1 MFLCSSG
8 FIGLTFIF
16 LHILL
21 ILLNTSF
28 SSGSGGNG
36 PATAPLQAKLSKL
49 IAKSGKHSLV
59 YFKPCIF
66 EWIYLAREESIL
78 YGINVYQAELFN
90 RAGDATAAGDRL
102 NGDNA
107 YLRILFR
114 PGYAV
119 QGRELTQLQTILQKQ
134 SSRLGDHIFKD
145 GSAVLGGELTLDT
158 QVAYLKLS
166 SDDKILIPFIMLF
179 TMSGYL
185 SDKFAKT
192 SVMRFSA
199 FSAVLITLAI
209 TYCYYNGL
217 YKTAFGFT
225 LLLATQSAIYSPA
238 KMGYIKECLSKAGL
252 SRGNAYH
259 SSVVLIAILLG
270 TVFFSYLFEAYLG
283 TFDVSTPEEILM
295 KIAPVG
301 WVLVGLSSIE
311 FLATL
316 GTRFYPTKLRDA
328 KLSIGKLISFQY
340 LSENIKVMR
349 ANEIVWYSILGT
361 AIFWGM
367 SQNLVAVIPA
377 HAKVN
382 FGVESPLVV
391 NAMLASSVVGIMIGA
406 FLSGRK
412 SLNLIRINNIYTGS
426 IMITVCAILV
436 PVISSLS
443 FIPNSTAL
451 ILVTSIILLFGVG
464 AGMMIVPL
472 NALMQANS
480 PEDGL
485 GSMLAGKNWLQNIA
499 MISLLIFT
507 VFLANLSFGSEFILY
522 FNAFIAVV
530 GFSIIL
536 KKLKT
541 IL

>member
-1 MFLCSSG
+1 MQESQPISRER
-8 FIGLTFIF
+8 
-16 LHILL
+16 
-21 ILLNTSF
+21 
-28 SSGSGGNG
+28 
-36 PATAPLQAKLSKL
+36 
-49 IAKSGKHSLV
+49 SLV
-59 YFKPCIF
+59 FS
-66 EWIYLAREESIL
+66 IYLVAVFLNAFVDLGHKIIIQNTIFMIYGEQQQIIL
-78 YGINVYQAELFN
+78 
-90 RAGDATAAGDRL
+90 TAIV
-102 NGDNA
+102 NA
-107 YLRILFR
+107 M
-114 PGYAV
+114 
-119 QGRELTQLQTILQKQ
+119 
-134 SSRLGDHIFKD
+134 
-145 GSAVLGGELTLDT
+145 
-158 QVAYLKLS
+158 
-166 SDDKILIPFIMLF
+166 ILIPFILLF

-252 SRGNAYH
+252 SKGNAYH

-283 TFDVSTPEEILM
+283 TMQVTTPEEILM

-316 GTRFYPTKLRDA
+316 GTRFYPAKLSEV
-328 KLSIGKLISFQY
+328 KLSIGKLISFHY
-340 LSENIKVMR
+340 LSTNFKAMR

-391 NAMLASSVVGIMIGA
+391 KAMLASSVIGIMIGA
-406 FLSGRK
+406 ALSGR
-412 SLNLIRINNIYTGS
+412 
-426 IMITVCAILV
+426 
-436 PVISSLS
+436 
-443 FIPNSTAL
+443 
-451 ILVTSIILLFGVG
+451 
-464 AGMMIVPL
+464 
-472 NALMQANS
+472 
-480 PEDGL
+480 
-485 GSMLAGKNWLQNIA
+485 
-499 MISLLIFT
+499 
-507 VFLANLSFGSEFILY
+507 
-522 FNAFIAVV
+522 
-530 GFSIIL
+530 
-536 KKLKT
+536 
-541 IL
+541 

>member
-1 MFLCSSG
+1 MGESQQISKERSV
-8 FIGLTFIF
+8 IF
-16 LHILL
+16 
-21 ILLNTSF
+21 S
-28 SSGSGGNG
+28 
-36 PATAPLQAKLSKL
+36 
-49 IAKSGKHSLV
+49 
-59 YFKPCIF
+59 
-66 EWIYLAREESIL
+66 IYLVAVFLNAFVDLGHKIIIQNTIFMIYGEQQQIIL
-78 YGINVYQAELFN
+78 
-90 RAGDATAAGDRL
+90 TAIV
-102 NGDNA
+102 NA
-107 YLRILFR
+107 M
-114 PGYAV
+114 
-119 QGRELTQLQTILQKQ
+119 
-134 SSRLGDHIFKD
+134 
-145 GSAVLGGELTLDT
+145 
-158 QVAYLKLS
+158 
-166 SDDKILIPFIMLF
+166 ILIPFILLF
-179 TMSGYL
+179 TLSGHL

-192 SVMRFSA
+192 SVMRISA
-199 FSAVLITLAI
+199 FSAVLITLGI

-252 SRGNAYH
+252 SRGNALH

-270 TVFFSYLFEAYLG
+270 AVFFSYLFEAFLG
-283 TFDVSTPEEILM
+283 TMQVSTPEEILM

-301 WVLVGLSSIE
+301 WVLVGLSTVE

-316 GTRFYPTKLRDA
+316 GTRFYPTKLSSA
-328 KLSIGKLISFQY
+328 QLSIPKLISFQY
-340 LSENIKVMR
+340 LASNFKAMR
-349 ANEIVWYSILGT
+349 TNEIVWYSILGT

-391 NAMLASSVVGIMIGA
+391 NAMLASSVIGIMIGA

-412 SLNLIRINNIYTGS
+412 SLNFIRINNIYTGS

-436 PVISSLS
+436 PVVSSLS

-472 NALMQANS
+472 NALMQAHS

-485 GSMLAGKNWLQNIA
+485 GSMLAGKNWLQNIS

-507 VFLANLSFGSEFILY
+507 VILANLSFGSEFILY
-522 FNAFIAVV
+522 FNAFIAVA
-530 GFSIIL
+530 GFSIVL
-536 KKLKT
+536 KKLKA

>member
-1 MFLCSSG
+1 MEESQPISRER
-8 FIGLTFIF
+8 
-16 LHILL
+16 
-21 ILLNTSF
+21 
-28 SSGSGGNG
+28 
-36 PATAPLQAKLSKL
+36 
-49 IAKSGKHSLV
+49 SLV
-59 YFKPCIF
+59 FS
-66 EWIYLAREESIL
+66 IYLVAVFLNAFVDLGHKIIIQNTIFMIYGEQQQIIL
-78 YGINVYQAELFN
+78 
-90 RAGDATAAGDRL
+90 TAVV
-102 NGDNA
+102 NA
-107 YLRILFR
+107 MIL
-114 PGYAV
+114 V
-119 QGRELTQLQTILQKQ
+119 
-134 SSRLGDHIFKD
+134 
-145 GSAVLGGELTLDT
+145 
-158 QVAYLKLS
+158 
-166 SDDKILIPFIMLF
+166 PFILLF

-185 SDKFAKT
+185 SDRFAKT

-238 KMGYIKECLSKAGL
+238 KLGYIKACLSKAGL
-252 SRGNAYH
+252 SKGNAYH

-270 TVFFSYLFEAYLG
+270 TVFFSFLFEAYLG
-283 TFDVSTPEEILM
+283 TMQVVTPEAILM

-301 WVLVGLSSIE
+301 WVLVGLSTIE

-316 GTRFYPTKLRDA
+316 GTRFYPAKLSEV
-328 KLSIGKLISFQY
+328 KLSIGKLISFHY
-340 LSENIKVMR
+340 LSTNFRAMR
-349 ANEIVWYSILGT
+349 ANAIVWYSILGT

-391 NAMLASSVVGIMIGA
+391 NAMLASSVIGIMIGA

-412 SLNLIRINNIYTGS
+412 SFNNIRINNIYSGS

-443 FIPNSTAL
+443 FIPDSTAL
-451 ILVTSIILLFGVG
+451 ILVTTVILLFGVG

-530 GFSIIL
+530 GFSIVL
-536 KKLKT
+536 RKLKA

>member
-1 MFLCSSG
+1 MEESQQISRERSVIFSIYLVAVFLNAFVDLG
-8 FIGLTFIF
+8 HKIIIQNTIFMIYGEQQQIILTAIVNAMILVPF
-16 LHILL
+16 ILL
-21 ILLNTSF
+21 FTL
-28 SSGSGGNG
+28 SG
-36 PATAPLQAKLSKL
+36 
-49 IAKSGKHSLV
+49 H
-59 YFKPCIF
+59 
-66 EWIYLAREESIL
+66 
-78 YGINVYQAELFN
+78 
-90 RAGDATAAGDRL
+90 
-102 NGDNA
+102 
-107 YLRILFR
+107 
-114 PGYAV
+114 
-119 QGRELTQLQTILQKQ
+119 
-134 SSRLGDHIFKD
+134 
-145 GSAVLGGELTLDT
+145 
-158 QVAYLKLS
+158 
-166 SDDKILIPFIMLF
+166 
-179 TMSGYL
+179 L

-199 FSAVLITLAI
+199 FSAVIITLGI

-252 SRGNAYH
+252 SRGNALH

-270 TVFFSYLFEAYLG
+270 TVFFSYLFEAFLG
-283 TFDVSTPEEILM
+283 TMQASSPEEILM

-301 WVLVGLSSIE
+301 WVLVGLSTVE

-316 GTRFYPTKLRDA
+316 GTRFYPTKLISTQF
-328 KLSIGKLISFQY
+328 SIPKLISFKY
-340 LSENIKVMR
+340 LASNFKAMR
-349 ANEIVWYSILGT
+349 SNEIVWYSILGT

-391 NAMLASSVVGIMIGA
+391 NAMLASSVIGIMIGA

-412 SLNLIRINNIYTGS
+412 SLNFIRINNIYTGS
-426 IMITVCAILV
+426 ILITVCAILV
-436 PVISSLS
+436 PVISSLN

-451 ILVTSIILLFGVG
+451 ILVTSVILLFGVG

-472 NALMQANS
+472 NALMQAHS

-507 VFLANLSFGSEFILY
+507 VILANLSFGSEFILY
-522 FNAFIAVV
+522 FNAFIAVA
-530 GFSIIL
+530 GFSIVL
-536 KKLKT
+536 KKLKA

>member
-1 MFLCSSG
+1 MEESQPISRER
-8 FIGLTFIF
+8 
-16 LHILL
+16 
-21 ILLNTSF
+21 
-28 SSGSGGNG
+28 
-36 PATAPLQAKLSKL
+36 
-49 IAKSGKHSLV
+49 SLV
-59 YFKPCIF
+59 FS
-66 EWIYLAREESIL
+66 IYLVAVFLNAFVDLGHKIIIQNTIFMIYGEQQQIIL
-78 YGINVYQAELFN
+78 
-90 RAGDATAAGDRL
+90 TAVV
-102 NGDNA
+102 NA
-107 YLRILFR
+107 MIL
-114 PGYAV
+114 V
-119 QGRELTQLQTILQKQ
+119 
-134 SSRLGDHIFKD
+134 
-145 GSAVLGGELTLDT
+145 
-158 QVAYLKLS
+158 
-166 SDDKILIPFIMLF
+166 PFILLF

-185 SDKFAKT
+185 SDRFAKT

-252 SRGNAYH
+252 SKGNAYH
-259 SSVVLIAILLG
+259 SVVLIAILLG
-270 TVFFSYLFEAYLG
+270 TVFFSFLFEAYLG
-283 TFDVSTPEEILM
+283 TMQVVTPEAILM

-301 WVLVGLSSIE
+301 WVLVGLSTIE

-316 GTRFYPTKLRDA
+316 GTRFYPAKLSEV
-328 KLSIGKLISFQY
+328 KLSIGKLISFHY
-340 LSENIKVMR
+340 LSTNFRAMR
-349 ANEIVWYSILGT
+349 ANAIVWYSILGT

-391 NAMLASSVVGIMIGA
+391 NAMLASSVIGIMIGA

-412 SLNLIRINNIYTGS
+412 SFNNIRINNIYSGS

-443 FIPNSTAL
+443 FIPDSTAL
-451 ILVTSIILLFGVG
+451 ILVTTVILLFGVG

-530 GFSIIL
+530 GFSIVL
-536 KKLKT
+536 RKLKA

>member
-1 MFLCSSG
+1 MGESQQISKERSV
-8 FIGLTFIF
+8 IF
-16 LHILL
+16 
-21 ILLNTSF
+21 S
-28 SSGSGGNG
+28 
-36 PATAPLQAKLSKL
+36 
-49 IAKSGKHSLV
+49 
-59 YFKPCIF
+59 
-66 EWIYLAREESIL
+66 IYLVAVFLNAFVDLGHKIIIQNTIFMIYGEQQQIIL
-78 YGINVYQAELFN
+78 
-90 RAGDATAAGDRL
+90 TAIV
-102 NGDNA
+102 NA
-107 YLRILFR
+107 M
-114 PGYAV
+114 
-119 QGRELTQLQTILQKQ
+119 
-134 SSRLGDHIFKD
+134 
-145 GSAVLGGELTLDT
+145 
-158 QVAYLKLS
+158 
-166 SDDKILIPFIMLF
+166 ILIPFILLF
-179 TMSGYL
+179 TLSGHL

-192 SVMRFSA
+192 SVMRISA
-199 FSAVLITLAI
+199 FSAVLITLGI

-252 SRGNAYH
+252 SRGNALH
-259 SSVVLIAILLG
+259 SSIVLIAILLG
-270 TVFFSYLFEAYLG
+270 TVFFSYLFEAFLG
-283 TFDVSTPEEILM
+283 TMQVSSPEEILM

-301 WVLVGLSSIE
+301 WVLVGLSTVE

-316 GTRFYPTKLRDA
+316 GTRFYPTKLSSA
-328 KLSIGKLISFQY
+328 QLSIPKLISFQY
-340 LSENIKVMR
+340 LASNFKAMR
-349 ANEIVWYSILGT
+349 TNEIVWYSILGT

-391 NAMLASSVVGIMIGA
+391 NAMLASSVIGIMIGA

-412 SLNLIRINNIYTGS
+412 SLNFIRINNIYTGS

-436 PVISSLS
+436 PVVSSLS

-472 NALMQANS
+472 NALMQAHS

-485 GSMLAGKNWLQNIA
+485 GSMLAGKNWLQNIS

-507 VFLANLSFGSEFILY
+507 VILANLSFGSEFILY
-522 FNAFIAVV
+522 FNAFIAVA
-530 GFSIIL
+530 GFSIVL
-536 KKLKT
+536 KKLKA

>member
-1 MFLCSSG
+1 VAVFLNAFVDLG
-8 FIGLTFIF
+8 HKIIIQNTIFMIYGEQQQIILTAI
-16 LHILL
+16 
-21 ILLNTSF
+21 
-28 SSGSGGNG
+28 
-36 PATAPLQAKLSKL
+36 
-49 IAKSGKHSLV
+49 V
-59 YFKPCIF
+59 
-66 EWIYLAREESIL
+66 
-78 YGINVYQAELFN
+78 
-90 RAGDATAAGDRL
+90 
-102 NGDNA
+102 NA
-107 YLRILFR
+107 M
-114 PGYAV
+114 
-119 QGRELTQLQTILQKQ
+119 
-134 SSRLGDHIFKD
+134 
-145 GSAVLGGELTLDT
+145 
-158 QVAYLKLS
+158 
-166 SDDKILIPFIMLF
+166 ILIPFILLF
-179 TMSGYL
+179 TLSGHL

-192 SVMRFSA
+192 SVMRISA
-199 FSAVLITLAI
+199 FSAVLITLGI

-252 SRGNAYH
+252 SRGNALH

-270 TVFFSYLFEAYLG
+270 TVFFSYLFEAFLG
-283 TFDVSTPEEILM
+283 TMQVSTPEEILM

-301 WVLVGLSSIE
+301 WVLVGLSTVE

-316 GTRFYPTKLRDA
+316 GTRFYPTKLSSA
-328 KLSIGKLISFQY
+328 QLSIPKLISFQY
-340 LSENIKVMR
+340 LASNFKAMR
-349 ANEIVWYSILGT
+349 TNEIVWYSILGT

-391 NAMLASSVVGIMIGA
+391 NAMLASSVIGIMIGA

-412 SLNLIRINNIYTGS
+412 SLNFIRINNIYTGS

-436 PVISSLS
+436 PVVSSLS

-472 NALMQANS
+472 NALMQAHS

-485 GSMLAGKNWLQNIA
+485 GSMLAGKNWLQNIS

-507 VFLANLSFGSEFILY
+507 VILANLSFGSEFILY
-522 FNAFIAVV
+522 FNAFIAVA
-530 GFSIIL
+530 GFSIVL
-536 KKLKT
+536 KKLKA

>member
-1 MFLCSSG
+1 MGESQQISKERSV
-8 FIGLTFIF
+8 IF
-16 LHILL
+16 
-21 ILLNTSF
+21 S
-28 SSGSGGNG
+28 
-36 PATAPLQAKLSKL
+36 
-49 IAKSGKHSLV
+49 
-59 YFKPCIF
+59 
-66 EWIYLAREESIL
+66 IYLVAVFLNAFVDLGHKIIIQNTIFMIYGEQQQIIL
-78 YGINVYQAELFN
+78 
-90 RAGDATAAGDRL
+90 TAIV
-102 NGDNA
+102 NA
-107 YLRILFR
+107 M
-114 PGYAV
+114 
-119 QGRELTQLQTILQKQ
+119 
-134 SSRLGDHIFKD
+134 
-145 GSAVLGGELTLDT
+145 
-158 QVAYLKLS
+158 
-166 SDDKILIPFIMLF
+166 ILIPFILLF
-179 TMSGYL
+179 TLSGHL

-192 SVMRFSA
+192 SVMRISA
-199 FSAVLITLAI
+199 FSAVLITLGI

-252 SRGNAYH
+252 SRGNALH

-270 TVFFSYLFEAYLG
+270 TVFFSYLFEAFLG
-283 TFDVSTPEEILM
+283 TMQVSTPEEILM

-301 WVLVGLSSIE
+301 WVLVGLSTVE

-316 GTRFYPTKLRDA
+316 GTRFYPTKLSSA
-328 KLSIGKLISFQY
+328 QLSIPKLISFQY
-340 LSENIKVMR
+340 LASNFKAMR
-349 ANEIVWYSILGT
+349 TNEIVWYSILGT

-391 NAMLASSVVGIMIGA
+391 NAMLASSVIGIMIGA

-412 SLNLIRINNIYTGS
+412 SLNFIRINNIYTGS

-436 PVISSLS
+436 PVVSILS

-472 NALMQANS
+472 NALMQAHS

-485 GSMLAGKNWLQNIA
+485 GSMLAGKNWLQNIS

-507 VFLANLSFGSEFILY
+507 VILANLSFGSEFILY
-522 FNAFIAVV
+522 FNAFIAVA
-530 GFSIIL
+530 GFSIVL
-536 KKLKT
+536 KKLKA

>member
-1 MFLCSSG
+1 MGESQQISKERSV
-8 FIGLTFIF
+8 IF
-16 LHILL
+16 
-21 ILLNTSF
+21 S
-28 SSGSGGNG
+28 
-36 PATAPLQAKLSKL
+36 
-49 IAKSGKHSLV
+49 
-59 YFKPCIF
+59 
-66 EWIYLAREESIL
+66 IYLVAVFLNAFVDLGHKIIIQNTIFMIYGEQQQIIL
-78 YGINVYQAELFN
+78 
-90 RAGDATAAGDRL
+90 TAIV
-102 NGDNA
+102 NA
-107 YLRILFR
+107 M
-114 PGYAV
+114 
-119 QGRELTQLQTILQKQ
+119 
-134 SSRLGDHIFKD
+134 
-145 GSAVLGGELTLDT
+145 
-158 QVAYLKLS
+158 
-166 SDDKILIPFIMLF
+166 ILIPFILLF
-179 TMSGYL
+179 TLSGHL

-192 SVMRFSA
+192 SVMRISA
-199 FSAVLITLAI
+199 FSAVLITLGI

-252 SRGNAYH
+252 SRGNALH

-270 TVFFSYLFEAYLG
+270 TVFFSYLFEAFLG
-283 TFDVSTPEEILM
+283 TMQVSSPEEILM

-301 WVLVGLSSIE
+301 WVLVGLSTVE

-316 GTRFYPTKLRDA
+316 GTRFYPTKLSSA
-328 KLSIGKLISFQY
+328 QLSIPKLISFQY
-340 LSENIKVMR
+340 LASNFKAMR
-349 ANEIVWYSILGT
+349 TNEIVWYSILGT

-391 NAMLASSVVGIMIGA
+391 NAMLASSVIGIMIGA

-412 SLNLIRINNIYTGS
+412 SLNFIRINNIYTGS

-436 PVISSLS
+436 PVVSSLS

-472 NALMQANS
+472 NALMQAHS

-485 GSMLAGKNWLQNIA
+485 GSMLAGKNWLQNIS

-507 VFLANLSFGSEFILY
+507 VILANLSFGSEFILY
-522 FNAFIAVV
+522 FNAFIAVA
-530 GFSIIL
+530 GFSIVL
-536 KKLKT
+536 KKLKA